1 MCSFHRWTSSFQLLA
16 IVNSAAIHM
25 GVPISLR
32 DPILCFCGYTPRSG
46 TAGSYDSS
54 PFQFTRSCHPVF
66 CRGGTILQSCQKYP
80 RALISRHPR
89 HHLCVCVFCC
99 CSCFLF
105 VFVLIP
111 AILMGVD
118 PYLTVVL
125 LRISPTVNGSFSHTC
140 WHL

>member
-32 DPILCFCGYTPRSG
+32 DPTLCFCGYTPRSG

-54 PFQFTRSCHPVF
+54 LFQFTRSCHPVF
-66 CRGGTILQSCQKYP
+66 CRGGTSLQSCQKYP

-89 HHLCVCVFCC
+89 HHLCVCV
-99 CSCFLF
+99 SS
-105 VFVLIP
+105 V
-111 AILMGVD
+111 
-118 PYLTVVL
+118 VVL
-125 LRISPTVNGSFSHTC
+125 VFFVCFCFNTSHPNGSGSIPHCGFASHFSDGK
-140 WHL
+140 W